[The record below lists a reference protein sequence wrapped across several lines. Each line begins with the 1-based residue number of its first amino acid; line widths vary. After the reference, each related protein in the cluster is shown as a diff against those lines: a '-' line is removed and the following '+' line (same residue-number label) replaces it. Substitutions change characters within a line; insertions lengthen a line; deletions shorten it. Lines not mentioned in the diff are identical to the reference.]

1 MPKQICL
8 ITGATDGVGKETA
21 SELAK
26 KGFTVVLVAR
36 NAAKAEMVAREIAQ
50 STGATDVDY
59 ILCDLGSLTQ
69 VRQLAETFSRKYPR
83 LDVLINNAGIFA
95 PQRMLTEDGYEKT
108 YQVNYL
114 SHFLLTHL
122 LLEDLKRSGQG
133 RIINLS
139 SSVYNIGKFDPG
151 NLQSEQSFSLIGA
164 YAASK
169 LLILMFTLE
178 LAERLRGARVVAN
191 AVHPGV
197 VRTQMLANATGVFKI
212 ISYFAT
218 PFAVSPQQGASTSV
232 YLASSPQADGVS
244 GHYFVKSRAA
254 NVKSRFNTAE
264 NRKLL
269 WDLSVQHLQQGG

>member
-1 MPKQICL
+1 MSKRICL
-8 ITGATDGVGKETA
+8 ITGATDGVGRETA
-21 SELAK
+21 AVLARR
-26 KGFTVVLVAR
+26 GFTVILVAR
-36 NAAKAEMVAREIAQ
+36 NAAKAKMVAREIAQ

-59 ILCDLGSLTQ
+59 MLCDLASLKQ

-95 PQRMLTEDGYEKT
+95 PRRALTEDGYEST

-122 LLEDLKRSGQG
+122 LLEDLKRSEQG

-139 SSVYNIGKFDPG
+139 SSVYNIGKFDPE

-169 LLILMFTLE
+169 LQVLMFTLE
-178 LAERLRGARVVAN
+178 LAERLRGTRVVAN

-218 PFAVSPQQGASTSV
+218 PFAVSPQRGASTSV
-232 YLASSPQADGVS
+232 YLASSPEADGVS
-244 GHYFVKSRAA
+244 GRYFVNSRAV

-269 WDLSVQHLQQGG
+269 WDLSLKHLQQGG